1 MDKIFVNN
9 YLKEVEIGAFQSER
23 GCTQRLEFN
32 VSLEIKPISEGVDD
46 NVDRILS
53 YEVITEA
60 IDDELQSQR
69 FNLLETLA
77 ERIAERCLTE
87 TRVIRADVKI
97 EKLDRI
103 PGSLGISISRVRD
116 PNIVIDE
123 KMNSTSVNE
132 SVSLV
137 NFSTIDI
144 DSEMMRNW
152 ISTLI
157 ESNLPLAIIIEP
169 LFRVLDDSFGPSI
182 KNQVDLLAMDQK
194 ALLASTLDGR
204 LGLASTKAEL
214 EWGLKLKRVIL
225 FCPSNFV
232 KQSLS
237 TAPIL
242 KNDSSEFSGWLARKI
257 GIKKL
262 FFISPNLK
270 KEKVKEDGLAI
281 MYLNNN
287 DWNSFK

>member
-23 GCTQRLEFN
+23 GCTQRVEFN
-32 VSLEIKPISEGVDD
+32 VCLEIKPISDEVSD

-60 IDDELQSQR
+60 INYELQSQR

-103 PGSLGISISRVRD
+103 PGSLGISISRVQD
-116 PNIVIDE
+116 SNIAE
-123 KMNSTSVNE
+123 KARMNSISVNE
-132 SVSLV
+132 FVSLV
-137 NFSTIDI
+137 NFSAINI

-152 ISTLI
+152 VSTLI
-157 ESNLPLAIIIEP
+157 ESKLPVAIIIEP
-169 LFRVLDDSFGPSI
+169 LSRVLDDTFGPSI

-194 ALLASTLDGR
+194 ALLASALDGR

-242 KNDSSEFSGWLARKI
+242 KNNSSEFSGWLARKM
-257 GIKKL
+257 GIKNL
-262 FFISPNLK
+262 FFVGPNLK
-270 KEKVKEDGLAI
+270 KEKVKEDGLEI
-281 MYLNNN
+281 MYLDND
-287 DWNSFK
+287 DWNSFR